1 MTTMKQSLEKYFAI
15 VAMLI
20 LMCVVLTYAIPAHSG
35 QRDDSN
41 ALEPSSGAM
50 ERETTAPARSLP
62 RASHDL
68 PDLDLGMEDT
78 TEAVD
83 LDGDAVSDVV
93 DACPAEDA
101 SGFDADD
108 DGCIDRAAD
117 LADLVLSLA
126 LKPGAERRL
135 AASAEQLARDEGI
148 TALHKLAA
156 FVNKVEARRGRKLD
170 HHQANMLVSFAAH
183 ATADLQRAD

>member
-1 MTTMKQSLEKYFAI
+1 
-15 VAMLI
+15 
-20 LMCVVLTYAIPAHSG
+20 
-35 QRDDSN
+35 
-41 ALEPSSGAM
+41 
-50 ERETTAPARSLP
+50 
-62 RASHDL
+62 
-68 PDLDLGMEDT
+68 
-78 TEAVD
+78 
-83 LDGDAVSDVV
+83 V